1 MEACPDPTRLFTRYE
16 NNPILTDQDW
26 PYPCNT
32 VFNAGA
38 IKRHNETLLLVR
50 VEDLRGFS
58 HLCVA
63 KSEDGISN
71 WQIDSEP
78 TFLPDPENYPE
89 ELWGIEDPRIVYS
102 RERQEYIITYASYS
116 KGGPLVSL
124 ATTVDFKQF
133 NRYGA
138 ILPTENKDAAVFPR
152 KIKDKWLL
160 IHRAVPRGAQR
171 PAHIWIASSPDL
183 KHWGDHRILLE
194 ARAGGWWDANKIGL
208 GAQPIETSEGWLIL
222 YHGVKITAAG
232 SLYRIGLAL
241 LDLENPHKVIRRSS
255 QWVFGPKEPY
265 ERSGDVPYANFPCGA
280 TVDER
285 TNLLSLYYGAS
296 DTCVAMATANVDDL
310 LEFLKN
316 DC

>member
-1 MEACPDPTRLFTRYE
+1 MEVFPDPTGLFKRYE
-16 NNPILTDQDW
+16 NNPILTVQDW

-38 IKRHNETLLLVR
+38 TKRDNKTLLLVR

-63 KSEDGISN
+63 KSEDGISK
-71 WQIDSEP
+71 WQIDSKP

-89 ELWGIEDPRIVYS
+89 ERWGIEDPRIVYS
-102 RERQEYIITYASYS
+102 EERQEYIITYASYS

-124 ATTVDFKQF
+124 ATTVDFKCF

-138 ILPTENKDAAVFPR
+138 ILPTENKDASVFPR
-152 KIKDKWLL
+152 RIKDKWLL
-160 IHRAVPRGAQR
+160 IHRAVPGSAQR

-183 KHWGDHRILLE
+183 KHWGEHKILLE
-194 ARAGGWWDANKIGL
+194 ARTGGWWDANKIGL
-208 GAQPIETSEGWLIL
+208 GPQPIETSEGWLIL

-241 LDLENPHKVIRRSS
+241 LDLENPHKVIKRSN

-265 ERSGDVPYANFPCGA
+265 ECRGDVPYANFPCGA
-280 TVDER
+280 VVDDQ
-285 TNLLSLYYGAS
+285 TNLLALYYGAA
-296 DTCVAMATANVDDL
+296 DTSVALATAKIDDL